1 MSERNAVNKARAKFT
16 NGTLNDVRKDPT
28 SCAIWEGGGTT
39 SWAHAERVIKELCA
53 GYNRLD
59 AKYQTVQVENIKLKG
74 ELEDVTYAAE
84 DAAEKAEKRYKAL
97 ELDANQR
104 QKALIDEKAER
115 ETELREEF
123 EQEREKL
130 LAAERNREKTEA
142 GHQKKLR
149 EEFEQERK
157 ELLVFQRDQKKND
170 ETYEKMMRS
179 KEKEIHR
186 LKEELSHHIVIRS

>member
-1 MSERNAVNKARAKFT
+1 MNKARAKFT

-59 AKYQTVQVENIKLKG
+59 AKYQTVQVENMTLQG
-74 ELEDVTYAAE
+74 ELEDVTSAAR
-84 DAAEKAEKRYKAL
+84 DAAEEAENRYKAL

-104 QKALIDEKAER
+104 QKALINEKGSLKAQKAER

-123 EQEREKL
+123 EQERK
-130 LAAERNREKTEA
+130 
-142 GHQKKLR
+142 G
-149 EEFEQERK
+149 
-157 ELLVFQRDQKKND
+157 LLVFQRDQKKNE

-179 KEKEIHR
+179 KEEEIHR
-186 LKEELSHHIVIRS
+186 LKEELSQHRDGASEPTTSTN